1 MQIIWMIVIGLAAGA
16 LAKLSVPGKDPG
28 GVMVTI
34 LLGIAGSVVA
44 GFLGRFLGW
53 YAEGQVA
60 GLVASV
66 FGAILLLVVYR
77 MVPRRHA

>member
-44 GFLGRFLGW
+44 GILGRILGW
-53 YAEGQVA
+53 YAEGQAA